1 MSRGEAGASVAA
13 VTRSWLWRQLPE
25 SWQRRLGSGA
35 FRRLL
40 RFAPAAVLAL
50 VASQA
55 TYFIL
60 VNVVHT
66 TGRVA
71 GFVAWFAGAVVS
83 YIASRWAFESRG
95 RPQLV
100 RETLPFVVIS
110 VCVIAF
116 LTEVSHLSY
125 KEAHALGW
133 HGVRFSVFVQG
144 VYFAANVATFLV
156 RFVLFHYLVFARPT
170 SASEPS
176 GSS

>member
-1 MSRGEAGASVAA
+1 MASVTADS
-13 VTRSWLWRQLPE
+13 RLWKLLPA
-25 SWQRRLGSGA
+25 SWQRRLRSGPL
-35 FRRLL
+35 RRLV
-40 RFAPAAVLAL
+40 RFAPAAILAL
-50 VASQA
+50 AASQA
-55 TYFIL
+55 TYFVL

-95 RPQLV
+95 RPQFV

-110 VCVIAF
+110 VCVIAI

-133 HGVRFSVFVQG
+133 QGVKFSVFVQG
-144 VYFAANVATFLV
+144 VYLAANVATFLI
-156 RFVLFHYLVFARPT
+156 RFVLFNYFVFTRPT
-170 SASEPS
+170 SASEPT